1 MKKTKLKNRVWQI
14 AGAVFLL
21 ILISTIIDH
30 QFNIYWLEVI
40 PWLTLSIFCF
50 FQAKEKNR
58 VTVWQLLGKIKSK
71 FKVFWSDKVYR
82 WHLIAI
88 TLFIF
93 VGFFGL
99 VGLPGA
105 IVYEAN
111 MFCINLLP
119 GENTISALGGD
130 GAWPAALAMT
140 ILWPWGFFIALV
152 LVRKFK
158 MQNVILKR
166 VFYGLIVITW
176 GLFLTWIIS

>member
-88 TLFIF
+88 TLFIL
-93 VGFFGL
+93 VGLFGL
-99 VGLPGA
+99 VGFPGT
-105 IVYEAN
+105 IVYEVN
-111 MFCINLLP
+111 TFCINLLF
-119 GENTISALGGD
+119 GEKTISPISGD
-130 GAWPAALAMT
+130 SVWPAMLGMT
-140 ILWPWGFFIALV
+140 LFWPWGFLAALV
-152 LVRKFK
+152 LVQKLK
-158 MQNVILKR
+158 IQNIILKR
-166 VFYGLIVITW
+166 ISYGLIVIVW
-176 GLFLTWIIS
+176 GLFLTWFIS